1 MLKIAVLTIFIS
13 ILHELKLGTT
23 LQSINLPVLTKSR
36 KKFNQRQRST
46 RLLRVFFWLKSA
58 ATFSQMG
65 KEDPSDSKTVT
76 VGKIAVFNNN
86 EKSPDVQIKSDR
98 PTLSSQ
104 CELAHFN
111 RLTVEA
117 VPHKV
122 ILV

>member
-1 MLKIAVLTIFIS
+1 MLKIVVLTIFIS

-65 KEDPSDSKTVT
+65 KEDPSDST
-76 VGKIAVFNNN
+76 
-86 EKSPDVQIKSDR
+86 
-98 PTLSSQ
+98 
-104 CELAHFN
+104 
-111 RLTVEA
+111 
-117 VPHKV
+117 
-122 ILV
+122 